1 MRNER
6 KYRKTMRLVI
16 IIVSVFAAI
25 VLFLLGKTY
34 GYQKASATFEQQAK
48 NRVVKKETTKE
59 LTQAEVQRFLIA
71 YYTKKDLGENRDR
84 YKPFMTQSMYDKTVK
99 EENLP
104 INQAYKGYTVNQVF
118 QRANIYIDQTNLK
131 VLVQVK
137 FKNTQR
143 VKKGSDDRAIKDVS
157 NQANLQLT
165 YKYDKSKKKY
175 FVNELMP
182 IILDDKQS
190 VTDKNSYP
198 TELPNRLSNTDEN
211 SENVDESSAS
221 EAPETS
227 SSDTKQEESSNQV
240 KESKSAE
247 SDKTETSTSEKSTNE
262 ENQEEPKN
270 KDMQAIIDSS
280 K

>member
-84 YKPFMTQSMYDKTVK
+84 YKPYMTQSMYDKTVK

-157 NQANLQLT
+157 NAANIQLT
-165 YKYDKSKKKY
+165 YRYDKNKKKY
-175 FVNELMP
+175 LVNDILT
-182 IILDDKQS
+182 IILDDKQMIS
-190 VTDKNSYP
+190 DKNSYP
-198 TELPNRLSNTDEN
+198 TELPNRLVNTQEN
-211 SENVDESSAS
+211 EENTEDSRAS
-221 EAPETS
+221 EAAETS
-227 SSDTKQEESSNQV
+227 SSDTKQEESSNVTSETPPENQ
-240 KESKSAE
+240 SASTE
-247 SDKTETSTSEKSTNE
+247 NQSKTEKQEKSSTDKK
-262 ENQEEPKN
+262 NQ
-270 KDMQAIIDSS
+270 DMQAIIDSS